1 MPPRIRRATDED
13 IPFLS
18 WVMFTAAWSHLETC
32 VWETIFGET
41 ETRVRDL
48 LQRVAQTAQT
58 HWCHG
63 SRFWIAEANGE
74 AAAALCGFVPA
85 TEGSGPL
92 ADAMLEVARN
102 QLAYPEERINEISRR
117 GAISMGGMPDDLEEV
132 WGVENVAVLP
142 QYRGV
147 GLTDRL
153 FEHVL
158 DEGRSRGFSRA
169 QILCLIGNDPA
180 QRAWERN
187 GFQLQRER
195 RSAEFEALFGCP
207 GGKLFA
213 QDL

>member
-1 MPPRIRRATDED
+1 MAPVIRRAVTED

-18 WVMFTAAWSHLETC
+18 WVMFTAARSHLDTC
-32 VWETIFGET
+32 VWETIFDEAEAG
-41 ETRVRDL
+41 VRDL
-48 LQRVAQTAQT
+48 LERVAQTAQT

-63 SRFWIAEANGE
+63 SKFWIAEVEGKP
-74 AAAALCGFVPA
+74 AAALCGFVPEN
-85 TEGSGPL
+85 EGSGPL
-92 ADAMLEVARN
+92 GEAMLDVARN
-102 QLAYPEERINEISRR
+102 QLSYPEERINEILQR
-117 GAISMGGMPDDLEEV
+117 GAVSMGGMPDDLEEV

-142 QYRGV
+142 EYRGA

-158 DEGRSRGFSRA
+158 EEGRSMGFSCA

-187 GFQLQRER
+187 GFQLQTER
-195 RSAEFEALFGCP
+195 RNAEFEALFGCP

>member
-1 MPPRIRRATDED
+1 MRVRVRRAATAD

-18 WVMFTAAWSHLETC
+18 WVMFTAARSHLEKC
-32 VWETIFGET
+32 VWETIFDASEPQ
-41 ETRVRDL
+41 VRDL
-48 LQRVAQTAQT
+48 LERIAQTPGT

-63 SRFWIAEANGE
+63 SRFWIAEVGGE
-74 AAAALCGFVPA
+74 SAAALCGFVPEI
-85 TEGSGPL
+85 EGSGPL
-92 ADAMLEVARN
+92 GEAMVDVARK
-102 QLAYPEERINEISRR
+102 QLSYPEERIRDVLRR
-117 GAISMGGMPDDLEEV
+117 GAISMRGMPDDLERV

-142 QYRGV
+142 RYRGA

-158 DEGRSRGFSRA
+158 EEGRSTGFSRA

-187 GFQLQRER
+187 GFRLQTD
-195 RSAEFEALFGCP
+195 RSDAEFEALFGCP
-207 GGKLFA
+207 GAKLFA

>member
-1 MPPRIRRATDED
+1 MRPRIRRARTED
-13 IPFLS
+13 IPFLG
-18 WVMFTAAWSHLETC
+18 WVMFTAARSHLDKC
-32 VWETIFGET
+32 VWETIFDESEAG
-41 ETRVRDL
+41 VRDL
-48 LQRVAQTAQT
+48 LERVARTDQT

-63 SRFWIAEANGE
+63 SRFWIAEVEGKP
-74 AAAALCGFVPA
+74 AASLCGFVPE

-92 ADAMLEVARN
+92 GEAMLDVARN
-102 QLAYPEERINEISRR
+102 QLAYPEERISEILQR
-117 GAISMGGMPDDLEEV
+117 GAISMSGMPDDLEEV
-132 WGVENVAVLP
+132 WGVENVAVLSE
-142 QYRGV
+142 YRGT

-158 DEGRSRGFSRA
+158 EEGRSKGFSRA

-187 GFQLQRER
+187 GFQLKTEH
-195 RSAEFEALFGCP
+195 RSEAFEALFGCP

>member
-1 MPPRIRRATDED
+1 
-13 IPFLS
+13 
-18 WVMFTAAWSHLETC
+18 MFTAARSHLEKC
-32 VWETIFGET
+32 VWETIFDET
-41 ETRVRDL
+41 EAGVRDL
-48 LQRVAQTAQT
+48 LGRVAQTART

-63 SRFWIAEANGE
+63 SKFWIAEVDGK
-74 AAAALCGFVPA
+74 AAAALCGFVPE

-92 ADAMLEVARN
+92 GEAMLDIARS
-102 QLAYPEERINEISRR
+102 QLSYPEERIGEILQR
-117 GAISMGGMPDDLEEV
+117 GAVSMGGMPDDLEEV

-142 QYRGV
+142 EYRGL
-147 GLTDRL
+147 GLADRL

-158 DEGRSRGFSRA
+158 EEGRSRGFSRA

-187 GFQLQRER
+187 GFRLQTER
-195 RSAEFEALFGCP
+195 RYAAFEELFGCP

>member
-1 MPPRIRRATDED
+1 MRPRIRRATTEG

-18 WVMFTAAWSHLETC
+18 WVMFTAARSHLDRC
-32 VWETIFGET
+32 VWETIFDEPEAG
-41 ETRVRDL
+41 VRDRL
-48 LQRVAQTAQT
+48 ERVARTVQT

-63 SRFWIAEANGE
+63 SKFWIAEVEGKP
-74 AAAALCGFVPA
+74 AAALCGFVPE

-92 ADAMLEVARN
+92 GEALLDVARN
-102 QLAYPEERINEISRR
+102 QLSYPEERISEILRR
-117 GAISMGGMPDDLEEV
+117 GAISMSGMPDDLEKV

-142 QYRGV
+142 EYRGT

-153 FEHVL
+153 FERVL
-158 DEGRSRGFSRA
+158 EEGRSKGFSRA

-187 GFQLQRER
+187 GFQLQTER
-195 RSAEFEALFGCP
+195 RSEAFEGLFGCP
-207 GGKLFA
+207 GGMLFA

>member
-1 MPPRIRRATDED
+1 MRPHIRRATAED

-18 WVMFTAAWSHLETC
+18 WVMFTAARSHLDKC
-32 VWETIFGET
+32 VWETIFGES
-41 ETRVRDL
+41 ETGVRDL
-48 LQRVAQTAQT
+48 LERVARTAQT

-63 SRFWIAEANGE
+63 SNFWIAEVEGKS
-74 AAAALCGFVPA
+74 AAALCGFVPE

-92 ADAMLEVARN
+92 GEAMLDVARN
-102 QLAYPEERINEISRR
+102 QLSYPEERISEILQR
-117 GAISMGGMPDDLEEV
+117 GAISMAGMPDDLEEV
-132 WGVENVAVLP
+132 WGVENVAALP
-142 QYRGV
+142 KYRGA

-158 DEGRSRGFSRA
+158 AKGRSRGFTRA

-187 GFQLQRER
+187 GFQLQSEQRN
-195 RSAEFEALFGCP
+195 AAFEALFGCP

-213 QDL
+213 RDL

>member
-1 MPPRIRRATDED
+1 MRPRIRRATTED

-18 WVMFTAAWSHLETC
+18 WVMFTAARSHLDTC
-32 VWETIFGET
+32 VWETIFDEAEAG
-41 ETRVRDL
+41 VRDL
-48 LQRVAQTAQT
+48 LERVARTAQT

-63 SRFWIAEANGE
+63 SKFWIAEVEGTP
-74 AAAALCGFVPA
+74 AAALCGFVPES
-85 TEGSGPL
+85 EGSGPL
-92 ADAMLEVARN
+92 GEAMLDVARN
-102 QLAYPEERINEISRR
+102 QLSYPEERINEILQR
-117 GAISMGGMPDDLEEV
+117 GAVSMGGMPDDLEEV

-142 QYRGV
+142 EYRGA

-158 DEGRSRGFSRA
+158 EEGRSMGFSRA
-169 QILCLIGNDPA
+169 QILCLIGNEPA

-187 GFQLQRER
+187 GFQLRTER
-195 RSAEFEALFGCP
+195 RNEAFEALFGCP

>member
-1 MPPRIRRATDED
+1 MRPRIRRATTED
-13 IPFLS
+13 IPFLG
-18 WVMFTAAWSHLETC
+18 WVMFTAARSHLDKC
-32 VWETIFGET
+32 VWETIFDET
-41 ETRVRDL
+41 EAGVRDL
-48 LQRVAQTAQT
+48 LERVAQTDQT
-58 HWCHG
+58 HWCHA
-63 SRFWIAEANGE
+63 SKFWIAEVEGK
-74 AAAALCGFVPA
+74 AAAALGGFVPE

-92 ADAMLEVARN
+92 GEAMLDVARN
-102 QLAYPEERINEISRR
+102 QLSYPEERISELLQR
-117 GAISMGGMPDDLEEV
+117 GAISMGGMPDDLEAV

-142 QYRGV
+142 EYRGA

-169 QILCLIGNDPA
+169 QILCLIGNDAA

-187 GFQLQRER
+187 GFQLQTER
-195 RSAEFEALFGCP
+195 RDAAFEALFGCP